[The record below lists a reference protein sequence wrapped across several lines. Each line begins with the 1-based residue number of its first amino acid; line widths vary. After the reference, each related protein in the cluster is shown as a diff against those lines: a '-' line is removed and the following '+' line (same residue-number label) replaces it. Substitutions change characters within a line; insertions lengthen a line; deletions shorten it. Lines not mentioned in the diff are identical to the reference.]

1 MDLTPAAVRALRV
14 DLHREFRN
22 AFDTTSVHYPE
33 LATTIPSTSARNDYT
48 WAANSPQMRE
58 WIGSRVV
65 QNLGSFIYSV
75 PNKDWEMT
83 IGVKRN
89 DIEDDN
95 LALYATDARSYGE
108 SARQHPDQL
117 LFDALING
125 ENNLCFDGQPF
136 FDVDHPINGI
146 NADAGVYKNLYTA
159 TPLTVSNYET
169 VRAETVALRG
179 ANGRSYGLTHDTLV
193 VGPALQATARRI
205 VEIGRDANGA
215 DNPNQGTARVLM
227 IPELPGLD
235 WYLLTTRRQLKPF
248 IFQTRRP
255 LTFVTKNAITDE
267 VVLIENEVRFYC
279 DARYNLAYSLPFL
292 AVKAKAA

>member
-22 AFDTTSVHYPE
+22 AFDTTTVHYPE
-33 LATTIPSTSARNDYT
+33 LSTTIPSTSSRNDYT
-48 WAANSPQMRE
+48 WAANTPQMRE

-65 QNLGSFIYSV
+65 QNLGAFVYSI

-95 LALYATDARSYGE
+95 LAMYATDARGYGE
-108 SARQHPDQL
+108 AARQHPDQL
-117 LFDALING
+117 LFDLLANG
-125 ENNLCFDGQPF
+125 ETSLCFDGQPF
-136 FDVDHPINGI
+136 FDTDHPVNGI
-146 NADAGVYKNLYTA
+146 NTDAGVYRNLFTA
-159 TPLTVSNYET
+159 MPLTAANYEA

-179 ANGRSYGLTHDTLV
+179 ANGRTYGLTMDTLV

-205 VEIGRDANGA
+205 VEVGRDANGA

-227 IPELPGLD
+227 IPELQGSD
-235 WYLLTTRRQLKPF
+235 WYLLTLRRQLKPF

-267 VVLIENEVRFYC
+267 VVLIENEVRFYA
-279 DARYNLAYSLPFL
+279 DARYNMAYSLPFL